1 MAFSRCDT
9 PFSDITRQCG
19 SWYPRHGL
27 HGRNSY
33 GVLDTLPPYL
43 TRVDPQLFQSRSNFY
58 SRSSILFVWFSQ
70 INDDS
75 FICACCG
82 ETKRAKKRRCSNLP
96 IQGIHIPSQRAVPAA
111 CMRKLFGCFET
122 SHTNVALG
130 FPRGPSVHA
139 RNLQREAPSPNP
151 GKPDDDYISSCPA
164 AAGFLLCLHLNL
176 TTVMIF
182 HYHATNITS

>member
-1 MAFSRCDT
+1 M
-9 PFSDITRQCG
+9 IG
-19 SWYPRHGL
+19 ILIIG
-27 HGRNSY
+27 
-33 GVLDTLPPYL
+33 LDTLPPYL

-75 FICACCG
+75 FVCACCG
-82 ETKRAKKRRCSNLP
+82 ETKRAKKRRCIGGVAIAAAICLYKGFVNHLNGPFPLP
-96 IQGIHIPSQRAVPAA
+96 ACESCSAASKQVTHMLRWAA
-111 CMRKLFGCFET
+111 C
-122 SHTNVALG
+122 
-130 FPRGPSVHA
+130 VHA

-151 GKPDDDYISSCPA
+151 GKPNDDYISSCPA